1 MYLYRAVNFDGKTIG
16 FYLRENSNSELA
28 KCVLKKPWFL
38 HMGPSPSGA
47 LLNKQEINAKS
58 GPILLY
64 FHGNNYYMLVGVF
77 PVFPVNLLVAHLL
90 LFYIKRSSFMLFSCF
105 PFNME
110 NTPTPTTPTLIVHL
124 AKDKIYKH
132 RWISFYK
139 TVHTT
144 NVFPHM

>member
-1 MYLYRAVNFDGKTIG
+1 MYLYRAVNFDGKIIG

-64 FHGNNYYMLVGVF
+64 FHGNNYLYACGSIPCISRESPCRSF
-77 PVFPVNLLVAHLL
+77 TSLLHKKKF
-90 LFYIKRSSFMLFSCF
+90 FYAIFLF
-105 PFNME
+105 PF
-110 NTPTPTTPTLIVHL
+110 
-124 AKDKIYKH
+124 
-132 RWISFYK
+132 
-139 TVHTT
+139 
-144 NVFPHM
+144 